1 MFKRILNTL
10 FCLLIITSL
19 YGQKQKLDSI
29 NNAAF
34 NKCVSVDG
42 TYFLSFFFKTE
53 EARITPFN
61 IKLNIFKNIN
71 LRTGFN
77 LNQSTS
83 SNRGLNLDIK
93 LGFEK
98 LKRYSPKWNYY
109 YGIDVNGTYINY
121 NDRPN
126 TTSII
131 STIPFIGFEVFLTKE
146 FSLSYEPKLIYS
158 FIKYE
163 DPDSFSDKISYAE
176 EFRLSGLS
184 QFFINFNF

>member
-1 MFKRILNTL
+1 MFKKTFITFFFFFL
-10 FCLLIITSL
+10 ITSF

-29 NNAAF
+29 NNVAF
-34 NKCVSVDG
+34 NKCASIDG
-42 TYFLSFFFKTE
+42 TYLLFFFKTE
-53 EARITPFN
+53 EARITAFN
-61 IKLNIFKNIN
+61 LKLNVFKNIN

-77 LNQSTS
+77 FNLSTT
-83 SNRGLNLDIK
+83 SNRGLNLDLK

-109 YGIDVNGTYINY
+109 YGLDVNATYINY
-121 NDRPN
+121 SDRPN

-131 STIPFIGFEVFLTKE
+131 STMPFIGFEVFLTKE

-158 FIKYE
+158 FIKYV
-163 DPDSFSDKISYAE
+163 DPDSFTNKISYVE
-176 EFRLSGLS
+176 EFRLTGLS